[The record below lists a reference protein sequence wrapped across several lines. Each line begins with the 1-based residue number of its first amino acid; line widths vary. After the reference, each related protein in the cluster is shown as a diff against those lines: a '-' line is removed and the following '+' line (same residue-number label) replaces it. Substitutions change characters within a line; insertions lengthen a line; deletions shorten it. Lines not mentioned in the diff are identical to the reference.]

1 MPMEGPGSA
10 QPLAPAGPL
19 VAAAPLQ
26 GTLLKVLVG
35 VGDAGERGEALVVF
49 EAMKMETAVA
59 SRSAG
64 VVAAVEVVPGQAVAA
79 GRPLVVLE

>member
-1 MPMEGPGSA
+1 
-10 QPLAPAGPL
+10 
-19 VAAAPLQ
+19 
-26 GTLLKVLVG
+26 LKVLVA
-35 VGDAGERGEALVVF
+35 VGEAVEPGQALVVI